1 MIIHLPADPELQRG
15 GRAHDERTSAATVE
29 TSVMKT

>member
-1 MIIHLPADPELQRG
+1 MIIHLPVTLSFSAAA
-15 GRAHDERTSAATVE
+15 AHIPYSTSAATVE